1 MLRHLYCTAFL
12 QYIYAF
18 CRNPKKCVNINV
30 VNCLL
35 TRSKDWN
42 IMYEIRDVNNLTHPV
57 NTILGL
63 EVESMLEKIMDL
75 LAKQLRIDVN
85 TLSPDTNI
93 IEDLGAD
100 SLDVVEMLMA
110 IEENFGITVSD
121 EEAITLKTLS
131 DVADFI
137 EKKL

>member
-1 MLRHLYCTAFL
+1 
-12 QYIYAF
+12 
-18 CRNPKKCVNINV
+18 
-30 VNCLL
+30 
-35 TRSKDWN
+35 
-42 IMYEIRDVNNLTHPV
+42 
-57 NTILGL
+57 
-63 EVESMLEKIMDL
+63 MLEKIMDL

-110 IEENFGITVSD
+110 VEENFGISVSD
-121 EEAITLKTLS
+121 EEAITLKTIS

-137 EKKL
+137 ESKL

>member
-1 MLRHLYCTAFL
+1 
-12 QYIYAF
+12 
-18 CRNPKKCVNINV
+18 
-30 VNCLL
+30 
-35 TRSKDWN
+35 
-42 IMYEIRDVNNLTHPV
+42 
-57 NTILGL
+57 
-63 EVESMLEKIMDL
+63 MLEKIMEL

-110 IEENFGITVSD
+110 IEENFGISVSD
-121 EEAITLKTLS
+121 EEAITLKTIS

-137 EKKL
+137 ERKL

>member
-1 MLRHLYCTAFL
+1 
-12 QYIYAF
+12 
-18 CRNPKKCVNINV
+18 
-30 VNCLL
+30 
-35 TRSKDWN
+35 
-42 IMYEIRDVNNLTHPV
+42 
-57 NTILGL
+57 
-63 EVESMLEKIMDL
+63 MLEKIMDL

-121 EEAITLKTLS
+121 EEAVTLKTIS

-137 EKKL
+137 ERKL

>member
-1 MLRHLYCTAFL
+1 
-12 QYIYAF
+12 
-18 CRNPKKCVNINV
+18 
-30 VNCLL
+30 
-35 TRSKDWN
+35 
-42 IMYEIRDVNNLTHPV
+42 
-57 NTILGL
+57 
-63 EVESMLEKIMDL
+63 MLERIMDL

-110 IEENFGITVSD
+110 IEENFGISVSD
-121 EEAITLKTLS
+121 EEAITLKTIS

-137 EKKL
+137 ERKL

>member
-1 MLRHLYCTAFL
+1 ML
-12 QYIYAF
+12 
-18 CRNPKKCVNINV
+18 
-30 VNCLL
+30 
-35 TRSKDWN
+35 D
-42 IMYEIRDVNNLTHPV
+42 
-57 NTILGL
+57 
-63 EVESMLEKIMDL
+63 KIMEL

-110 IEENFGITVSD
+110 IEENFGISVSD
-121 EEAITLKTLS
+121 EEAITLKTIS

-137 EKKL
+137 ERKL

>member
-1 MLRHLYCTAFL
+1 
-12 QYIYAF
+12 
-18 CRNPKKCVNINV
+18 
-30 VNCLL
+30 
-35 TRSKDWN
+35 
-42 IMYEIRDVNNLTHPV
+42 
-57 NTILGL
+57 
-63 EVESMLEKIMDL
+63 MLERIMDL

-110 IEENFGITVSD
+110 IEENFGISVSD
-121 EEAITLKTLS
+121 EEAITLKTIS

-137 EKKL
+137 ESKI

>member
-1 MLRHLYCTAFL
+1 
-12 QYIYAF
+12 
-18 CRNPKKCVNINV
+18 
-30 VNCLL
+30 
-35 TRSKDWN
+35 
-42 IMYEIRDVNNLTHPV
+42 
-57 NTILGL
+57 
-63 EVESMLEKIMDL
+63 MLEKIMDL

-110 IEENFGITVSD
+110 IEENFGISVSD
-121 EEAITLKTLS
+121 EEAITLKTIS

-137 EKKL
+137 ESKI

>member
-1 MLRHLYCTAFL
+1 MLRLLYCTAFL

>member
-1 MLRHLYCTAFL
+1 MLRLLFCTAFL

-42 IMYEIRDVNNLTHPV
+42 IMYEIKDVNNLTHPV

-63 EVESMLEKIMDL
+63 EVESMLERIMDL

-137 EKKL
+137 DKKL

>member
-1 MLRHLYCTAFL
+1 
-12 QYIYAF
+12 
-18 CRNPKKCVNINV
+18 
-30 VNCLL
+30 
-35 TRSKDWN
+35 
-42 IMYEIRDVNNLTHPV
+42 
-57 NTILGL
+57 
-63 EVESMLEKIMDL
+63 MLEKIMDL

-110 IEENFGITVSD
+110 IEENFGISVSD
-121 EEAITLKTLS
+121 EEAITLKTIS

-137 EKKL
+137 ERKL

>member
-1 MLRHLYCTAFL
+1 MLRLLFCTAFL

-42 IMYEIRDVNNLTHPV
+42 IMYEIKDVNNLTHPV

-63 EVESMLEKIMDL
+63 EVESMLERIMDL

-110 IEENFGITVSD
+110 IEENFGISVSD
-121 EEAITLKTLS
+121 EEAITLKTIS

-137 EKKL
+137 ERKL

>member
-1 MLRHLYCTAFL
+1 
-12 QYIYAF
+12 
-18 CRNPKKCVNINV
+18 
-30 VNCLL
+30 
-35 TRSKDWN
+35 
-42 IMYEIRDVNNLTHPV
+42 
-57 NTILGL
+57 
-63 EVESMLEKIMDL
+63 MLERIMDL